1 MADMLRSGFCKAC
14 SLCTESVLADKNSE
28 ERPTMTDGG
37 HSSKF
42 GGVHQGCDDH
52 NLEQR
57 RQVRQQRFARSAATE
72 TESGLSGSKIRPTA
86 HWRLHLRTRSENFIS
101 EIPHFFLFFGFS
113 RLFSM
118 DCLGGFFGSDC
129 LDFPDCFLQL
139 ELYLAVVNE

>member
-14 SLCTESVLADKNSE
+14 SLCTGSVLADKNSE

-72 TESGLSGSKIRPTA
+72 TESELSFSLLWTAATKIWKWVGSSSGRKTSAMARDGG
-86 HWRLHLRTRSENFIS
+86 RSGDDIS
-101 EIPHFFLFFGFS
+101 GQVWDGS
-113 RLFSM
+113 R
-118 DCLGGFFGSDC
+118 
-129 LDFPDCFLQL
+129 
-139 ELYLAVVNE
+139 